1 MRASMND
8 SKVGIELPISVLEAR
23 ALLRKLGNTEL
34 KGDVELIQKID
45 DRLTYMLRY
54 RRQVVRT

>member
-8 SKVGIELPISVLEAR
+8 AKVGIELPISVLEAR